1 MLIKKKHLESVFI
14 RKILFALKITFA
26 FLRIVDDFYLVPPV
40 DRISNHDMIWG
51 SFHWHFPRPP
61 TWQIVHPVKH
71 QWVNIW
77 ILQSDSTVL
86 EKIVPARPWVMVFRV
101 LQGVAAIRVFAV
113 VAWRIFLGYEVY
125 GIFVL
130 CSVGL
135 VVETRVGWRG
145 FSGVWLLW
153 LGEILS
159 GSVRRALADILVD
172 WTKRANVFGRRIM
185 PWCYSEKITR
195 MLVVGRRTAHP
206 CAESALD
213 TCRRCSLAWA
223 SVSR

>member
-1 MLIKKKHLESVFI
+1 MI
-14 RKILFALKITFA
+14 R
-26 FLRIVDDFYLVPPV
+26 
-40 DRISNHDMIWG
+40 G
-51 SFHWHFPRPP
+51 SFQGHFPIPP
-61 TWQIVHPVKH
+61 TWKIVRPVKH

-86 EKIVPARPWVMVFRV
+86 EKIVPARSWVMVFCV

-113 VAWRIFLGYEVY
+113 ITWGIFFSYEVY

-135 VVETRVGWRG
+135 VVETRVVWLG
-145 FSGVWLLW
+145 FSGVWLVW
-153 LGEILS
+153 LKEIFS
-159 GSVRRALADILVD
+159 GSVGRALAGILVD
-172 WTKRANVFGRRIM
+172 WTKWAHVSGGRIM
-185 PWCYSEKITR
+185 PGCYSEKITR

-223 SVSR
+223 SVFL